1 MKYATD
7 DATRT
12 DLSYRP
18 YKFTASLGKGDN
30 LEQFVSPIEDGIDRE
45 QWDAMSDEDKED
57 WLYNAVA
64 DWSLNHLQTS
74 WS

>member
-1 MKYATD
+1 M
-7 DATRT
+7 

-18 YKFTASLGKGDN
+18 YKFTATLGKGDE
-30 LEQFVSPIEDGIDRE
+30 LEQLVSPLENGIEKDE
-45 QWDAMSDEDKED
+45 WDAMSDEDKED

-64 DWSLNHLQTS
+64 DWSLNNLQTS

>member
-1 MKYATD
+1 M
-7 DATRT
+7 

-30 LEQFVSPIEDGIDRE
+30 LEQLVSPMEDGIDME
-45 QWDAMSDEDKED
+45 QWNAMSDEEKED
-57 WLYNAVA
+57 WLSNAVA
-64 DWSLNHLQTS
+64 DWSLNNLQTS